1 MTSVAWICGLHAV
14 SMRQP
19 CSEGC
24 WAAWGQPPAVLALR
38 TPASYLSSLVL
49 SFPICK
55 VLWDVRVLKETGRV
69 GRGLGWL
76 VSTRSSAAALMIMPR
91 RFAGWQADLGG
102 LVHRAAEAVGMGRE
116 DRIPAAQGSCGFP
129 FPKVLAEP
137 LRVGGEVAPAADCAE
152 GPWTPLLQGCRLRRR
167 LGTATP
173 GIGVCF

>member
-1 MTSVAWICGLHAV
+1 MTSVACICGLRAV

-24 WAAWGQPPAVLALR
+24 RAAWGQPPAVLGLP

-55 VLWDVRVLKETGRV
+55 VRWDVGVLKETGCV
-69 GRGLGWL
+69 ERGLGWL
-76 VSTRSSAAALMIMPR
+76 VSTRSNVAALMIMTR

-102 LVHRAAEAVGMGRE
+102 LPHRAAEAVGMGRE
-116 DRIPAAQGSCGFP
+116 ERSPAAQGSCVFP

-137 LRVGGEVAPAADCAE
+137 LRVGGEVATAADCAE
-152 GPWTPLLQGCRLRRR
+152 GPWTPLL
-167 LGTATP
+167 
-173 GIGVCF
+173 